1 MREFKFFKGQSKE
14 LVFLPDDRE
23 RQPLNERCIWI
34 DEPRIDI
41 SDFDYNTGAIINTTH
56 NASNYYGTFSGFI
69 GNVVM
74 DSRLFYIFDMTMY
87 ANGQIDALSTKT
99 DSAPF
104 TFAAANNSNTSGIR
118 GLFTLTNTFN
128 PTSSS

>member
-1 MREFKFFKGQSKE
+1 MREFRFFKGQSKE
-14 LVFLPDDRE
+14 LVFLPDERSRLPLSDRW
-23 RQPLNERCIWI
+23 IWI

-87 ANGQIDALSTKT
+87 ANGQIIHIPERT
-99 DSAPF
+99 
-104 TFAAANNSNTSGIR
+104 TFGGMGVYDWSNNFRIIAVVV
-118 GLFTLTNTFN
+118 
-128 PTSSS
+128 